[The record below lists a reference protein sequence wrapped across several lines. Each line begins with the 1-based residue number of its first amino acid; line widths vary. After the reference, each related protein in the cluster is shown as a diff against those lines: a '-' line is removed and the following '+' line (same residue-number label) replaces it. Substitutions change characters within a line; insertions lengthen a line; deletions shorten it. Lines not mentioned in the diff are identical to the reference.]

1 MKDTGVVL
9 DDDVS
14 KRRRLRPVRSCDSL
28 VSAATTPVKHSGMSF
43 PLSVTVTL
51 HALLLCVCLRQWF
64 LTRGLSPKFV
74 FACGI

>member
-28 VSAATTPVKHSGMSF
+28 VSAATTPVKHSGRLS
-43 PLSVTVTL
+43 PLSVSVTL
-51 HALLLCVCLRQWF
+51 HALLLLCVCVSSSVVLNPWVV
-64 LTRGLSPKFV
+64 T
-74 FACGI
+74 